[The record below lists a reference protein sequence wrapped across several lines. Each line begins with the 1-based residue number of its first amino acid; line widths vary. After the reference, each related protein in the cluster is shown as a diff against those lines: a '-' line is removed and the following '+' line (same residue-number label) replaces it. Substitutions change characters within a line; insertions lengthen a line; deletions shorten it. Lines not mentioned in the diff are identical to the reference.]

1 MREMIKFV
9 LVDDHPVVREGMEAM
24 LSSEEGYYSLG
35 TAADLEQAM
44 ELCEKGNPHILLTD
58 VRMPEHDGFDVV
70 REARSRFPEL
80 RILMLAGM
88 PIVSEC
94 ARAKELGANGYVSK
108 SAPLELLLKFIR
120 QVRRDPNVFVEDV
133 TENSPDVVLSPREV
147 EVLKCLSK
155 GLERKDIAAR
165 LGISPDTVKWNVGE
179 ILKKMDVNN
188 ATEAV
193 AKGLR
198 AGLIR

>member
-44 ELCEKGNPHILLTD
+44 ELCEKGKPHILLTD
-58 VRMPEHDGFDVV
+58 VRMPGHDGFDVV
-70 REARSRFPEL
+70 REARARFPEL

-94 ARAKELGANGYVSK
+94 TRARELGANGYVSK
-108 SAPLELLLKFIR
+108 SAPLELLLKFLR
-120 QVRRDPNVFVEDV
+120 QIKRDPNVFVEDV

-165 LGISPDTVKWNVGE
+165 LGVSPDTIKWNVGE
-179 ILKKMDVNN
+179 ILKKMDANN